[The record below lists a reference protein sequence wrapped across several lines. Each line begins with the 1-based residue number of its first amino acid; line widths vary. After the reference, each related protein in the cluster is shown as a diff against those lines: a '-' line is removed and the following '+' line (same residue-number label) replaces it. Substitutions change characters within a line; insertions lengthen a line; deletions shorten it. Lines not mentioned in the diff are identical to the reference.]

1 MLQLNNV
8 EVVYDRTILVLR
20 GVSLEVPTGQIV
32 ALLGSNGAGKSTTLK
47 TISGILRPQRGEVT
61 AGAVEFDGLRIDQ
74 WEPAD
79 IVKRGIAQVMEGRRV
94 FASIEAAAV
103 RATQKAQT
111 MTSAVDSALRE
122 AGTRTSG
129 WVSASSVGAPAPLHR
144 PRGPGRAIP
153 RSSKVEPR
161 QRSGVSCWF
170 GEKK

>member
-1 MLQLNNV
+1 MREAAGCASTRPRGTSSCRSRTGSAAIVRSCWRKSRRPPRPRRRSKSERAMLQLNNV

-20 GVSLEVPTGQIV
+20 GVSLAVPTGQIV

-94 FASIEAAAV
+94 FEHLTA
-103 RATQKAQT
+103 
-111 MTSAVDSALRE
+111 
-122 AGTRTSG
+122 
-129 WVSASSVGAPAPLHR
+129 H
-144 PRGPGRAIP
+144 
-153 RSSKVEPR
+153 
-161 QRSGVSCWF
+161 
-170 GEKK
+170 